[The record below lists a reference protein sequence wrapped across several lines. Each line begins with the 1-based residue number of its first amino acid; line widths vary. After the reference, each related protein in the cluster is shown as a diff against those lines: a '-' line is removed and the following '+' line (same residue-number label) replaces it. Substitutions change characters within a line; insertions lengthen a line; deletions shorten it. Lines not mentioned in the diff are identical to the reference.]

1 MIGIERAVS
10 AQRNE
15 GYKKVM
21 LTKLTKKHGSS
32 NQIG

>member
-1 MIGIERAVS
+1 MGMESAVS

-21 LTKLTKKHGSS
+21 LTKLTKNHGSG
-32 NQIG
+32 NQFG